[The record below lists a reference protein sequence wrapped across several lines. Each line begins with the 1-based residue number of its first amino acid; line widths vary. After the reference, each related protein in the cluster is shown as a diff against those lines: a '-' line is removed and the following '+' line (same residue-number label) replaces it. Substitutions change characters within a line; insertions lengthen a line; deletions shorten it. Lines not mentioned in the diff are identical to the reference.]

1 VVANTGALG
10 VGWAA
15 RIASTTT
22 STDRGTGIATDPSG
36 NVYVAGHYTL
46 SPLTIYNQGPTGTA
60 GTTLSNTGNIDCFV
74 AKYSPAGSVLWAARI
89 GSTGNDQ
96 GSAIAT
102 DTSGNVF
109 VTGEYSGTLTI
120 YNQGPSGTA
129 GTTFSGVGG
138 VDCFVAK
145 YSTDGA
151 VLWAARIGGVG
162 NDYGFGIAT
171 DPSGN
176 VLVIGR
182 QGSGGALTVYNQGPS
197 GTAALTLPNSAGV
210 FDVFIAKYSSV
221 GAVLWAAQIGSTA
234 AENGLGITTDTSGD
248 VFVTGNYGAALT
260 VYNQGGTVGATLP
273 FAGGNDCFVAK
284 YSSAG
289 AVLWAAQIA
298 GATTGDDRGNAIATD
313 TSGNVLV
320 TGQYTVDT
328 LTVYNQGGT
337 VGTTL
342 PLTGGTDCF
351 VAKYSSAGTVLW
363 AARITGSSIDIGQ
376 GIATDRSDNVFVTGQ
391 FSSPLTLYNQ
401 GPTGS
406 AVVTLSNVGGQDCF
420 VAKYSS
426 VGTVLWGAQIGGSS
440 TDNGVGV
447 ATDTAGNV
455 VVTGSYATALTVY
468 NQGSSRIAATTLPFT
483 GGTDSFVVKY
493 SPDGFITSFPASS
506 NVLLSAAYTPSTLS
520 PFVNGTTASTLLG
533 TTLATT
539 GIFVGG
545 PSNYFSGSISELLI
559 YASTLSAAQ
568 RQQVEGYLIQKWGL
582 SAQTLSNH
590 QYKLISPAS
599 VVPFQPANISTPLVW
614 FDAADTSTISFST
627 GSVVA
632 RWLNKGSSGA
642 NATALV
648 GSLTSGITTLNGL
661 NLVNC
666 PASANLG
673 FTVGIPNQPRAWF
686 AVFRLTSQLTT
697 TGTTQYFALINQT
710 TGSGQDAISGPMSP
724 TNIATNTYSIGEGS
738 TGLGTNI
745 NTVTAPNGF
754 NVMKQYGYIN
764 SAASTSSN
772 FITVNGSP
780 MTLSTSLAASGYTT
794 TSVLYTFGDIYG
806 GSGADIAEVI
816 LFNTELTTPQRQ
828 QIEGY
833 LGWKWGI
840 GNTLPATH
848 PYYKYPPALP

>member
-1 VVANTGALG
+1 VLVVGQFS
-10 VGWAA
+10 
-15 RIASTTT
+15 ST
-22 STDRGTGIATDPSG
+22 AFK
-36 NVYVAGHYTL
+36 
-46 SPLTIYNQGPTGTA
+46 IYNQGPTETIGI
-60 GTTLSNTGNIDCFV
+60 TLSN
-74 AKYSPAGSVLWAARI
+74 
-89 GSTGNDQ
+89 
-96 GSAIAT
+96 
-102 DTSGNVF
+102 
-109 VTGEYSGTLTI
+109 
-120 YNQGPSGTA
+120 
-129 GTTFSGVGG
+129 
-138 VDCFVAK
+138 
-145 YSTDGA
+145 
-151 VLWAARIGGVG
+151 
-162 NDYGFGIAT
+162 
-171 DPSGN
+171 
-176 VLVIGR
+176 
-182 QGSGGALTVYNQGPS
+182 
-197 GTAALTLPNSAGV
+197 
-210 FDVFIAKYSSV
+210 
-221 GAVLWAAQIGSTA
+221 
-234 AENGLGITTDTSGD
+234 
-248 VFVTGNYGAALT
+248 
-260 VYNQGGTVGATLP
+260 
-273 FAGGNDCFVAK
+273 AGGNDCFVAK

-298 GATTGDDRGNAIATD
+298 GTSNDIGRGIATD
-313 TSGNVLV
+313 PSGNVFV
-320 TGQYTVDT
+320 TGSYDAA
-328 LTVYNQGGT
+328 LTIYDKDGIGV
-337 VGTTL
+337 VTL
-342 PLTGGTDCF
+342 PFIAGVDCF
-351 VAKYSSAGTVLW
+351 VAKYSSAGAVLW
-363 AARITGSSIDIGQ
+363 AARIAGSGDEIGNA
-376 GIATDRSDNVFVTGQ
+376 IATDPSGNVFVTGQ
-391 FSSPLTLYNQ
+391 YTGTLTAYDAS
-401 GPTGS
+401 GG
-406 AVVTLSNVGGQDCF
+406 AVVGLPLVGGNDCF

-426 VGTVLWGAQIGGSS
+426 AGAVLWAARIAGTGSDIGRGIATDPSGNVFVTGSYDAALTIYDKDGIGVVTLPFIAGVDCFVAKYSSAGAVLWAARIAGTSISDTGF
-440 TDNGVGV
+440 GV
-447 ATDTAGNV
+447 ATDSSGNV
-455 VVTGSYATALTVY
+455 VVSGQYGTTVGFYNQGPTGGTLSTTLQTTGGGADCFVAKYSPAGAVLWAAQVGSTTGDSGNGIATDSSGNVFVTGNYAATLTVY
-468 NQGSSRIAATTLPFT
+468 NQGPSRIAATTLPVT
-483 GGTDSFVVKY
+483 GSIDCFVVKY
-493 SPDGFITSFPASS
+493 TPDGLIAAAAAAASS
-506 NVLLSAAYTPSTLS
+506 NVLVSATYTPSTFS
-520 PFVNGTTASTLLG
+520 PFVNGSNTGTLAG

-559 YASTLSAAQ
+559 YASTLSVAQ

-648 GSLTSGITTLNGL
+648 GSLTSGVTTLNGL